1 MIRVKGTQ
9 DSSITE
15 ETVYEEEVYNF
26 NVIRV
31 DGDLELSTELGANG
45 KVKINGVETDIST
58 ITDLEVS
65 SDGKIYSVGNQN
77 DVATANEYAKNGV
90 VLKVEGDLKIGE
102 DTTLTAVA
110 STGGYGGPK
119 GMIVYCTGILTNNGT
134 ISMTARGAYAE
145 GQNVYLCKIFDG
157 TYLYIPSVGIWT
169 DNSHLNGTYM
179 NGKDGVNGIDFSGGG
194 GGAGRFLWCP

>member
-1 MIRVKGTQ
+1 MIRVKGTT

-45 KVKINGVETDIST
+45 KVKINGVETDIGN

-65 SDGKIYSVGNQN
+65 SDGKIYSVGNQA
-77 DVATANEYAKNGV
+77 DVGTASEYAKNGV

-110 STGGYGGPK
+110 STRWVSEDQK
-119 GMIVYCTGILTNNGT
+119 ECI
-134 ISMTARGAYAE
+134 
-145 GQNVYLCKIFDG
+145 
-157 TYLYIPSVGIWT
+157 YIAQE
-169 DNSHLNGTYM
+169 H
-179 NGKDGVNGIDFSGGG
+179 
-194 GGAGRFLWCP
+194 

>member
-1 MIRVKGTQ
+1 MDSGGKKMIRVKGTT

-65 SDGKIYSVGNQN
+65 SDGKTYSVGNQN
-77 DVATANEYAKNGV
+77 DVATSSIYAKNTV
-90 VLKVEGDLKIGE
+90 ILKIEGNLSIGE
-102 DTTLTAVA
+102 DTILTAVA
-110 STGGYGGPK
+110 SSRRIWRTK
-119 GMIVYCTGILTNNGT
+119 RNVFIL
-134 ISMTARGAYAE
+134 
-145 GQNVYLCKIFDG
+145 
-157 TYLYIPSVGIWT
+157 
-169 DNSHLNGTYM
+169 
-179 NGKDGVNGIDFSGGG
+179 
-194 GGAGRFLWCP
+194 

>member
-1 MIRVKGTQ
+1 MDSGGKKMIRVKGTT

-26 NVIRV
+26 NVIRI
-31 DGDLELSTELGANG
+31 DGDLELSAELGVNG
-45 KVKINGVETDIST
+45 KVKINEVETDIST

-102 DTTLTAVA
+102 DITLTAVA

-119 GMIVYCTGILTNNGT
+119 GMYIYCERNIN
-134 ISMTARGAYAE
+134 
-145 GQNVYLCKIFDG
+145 K
-157 TYLYIPSVGIWT
+157 
-169 DNSHLNGTYM
+169 
-179 NGKDGVNGIDFSGGG
+179 
-194 GGAGRFLWCP
+194 